1 MANTIYT
8 ITKEEY
14 GTKLADFIRK
24 EMANVPAG
32 KKDLRF
38 WTNFNQVKK
47 HDFDEQLAAEGIVV
61 E

>member
-1 MANTIYT
+1 
-8 ITKEEY
+8 
-14 GTKLADFIRK
+14 
-24 EMANVPAG
+24 MANVPAG